1 MTGET
6 DTSPA
11 SETRAFEA
19 DVSRLLHLMVHS
31 VYSKKD
37 VFLRELISNAADAC
51 EKLRYRALTDADL
64 LGGDAELK
72 VVVETD
78 KAAGRLI
85 ISDNGVGMTRDE
97 LVENLGTIA
106 RSGTRAFLEATA
118 ASGENSGLIGQFGVG
133 FYSAFM
139 VAAEV
144 IVTSRAVGA
153 DEAWTWRSDGSGS
166 FTVEPAGDD
175 APARGTRIAMVLND
189 DAKEFAEASTI
200 ERTIKHY
207 SAHVPVPVFVKAD
220 AAADDKEVV
229 DGTALWVKPK
239 TEISAEEYKE
249 FYHFVSGNWDE
260 PAFTIHYR
268 AEGRQEYTV
277 LLFVPETQPFDLF
290 DPDRR
295 GRVRLYVRR
304 VFITDDADVLP
315 SWLRFVRGVIDSQDL
330 PLNLSR
336 EMLQTNPLLAAIR
349 KAVTNRV
356 LSELEKAAGGD
367 ADAYAIFWSTFGAV
381 LKEGLYEDPERRDA
395 LFKLSR
401 FHTTSDPEGWRSLT
415 DYVGAMK
422 ENQTAIY
429 YAIGD
434 NPSVLADAP
443 HLEGFRA
450 RGIEVLLLTDPVD
463 SFWVQ
468 AAVGFD
474 GKPFQSVTQGKA
486 DLDAIPLADD
496 DKGEDDEDTAARAGD
511 VATLT
516 ALFKQALGERV
527 SDVRTSDRLATSP
540 ACLVAPEVGP
550 DRQFERLMA
559 RQRGGGAGR
568 MPPVLELNPRH
579 ALVRALSEQASRGGE
594 ATRLEEAA
602 FMLFASAEILDGEA
616 PSDPAAFNRRL
627 LAMMEQAYRAGA
639 AGRGD
644 AAEPDGAAQAD
655 GGSDG

>member
-1 MTGET
+1 MTGEN

-19 DVSRLLHLMVHS
+19 DVARLLHMMVHS

-37 VFLRELISNAADAC
+37 VFLRELISNAADSC
-51 EKLRYRALTDADL
+51 EKLRYRALTDSDL
-64 LGGDAELK
+64 LGSDTDLK
-72 VVVETD
+72 VTVEAD
-78 KAAGRLI
+78 KANGTLTIA
-85 ISDNGVGMTRDE
+85 DNGVGMSRDE

-139 VAAEV
+139 VAGEV
-144 IVTSRAVGA
+144 TVASRAVGS
-153 DEAWTWRSDGSGS
+153 DEAWTWRSDGTGS
-166 FTVEPAGDD
+166 FTVEPAGTE
-175 APARGTRIAMVLND
+175 APARGTRVTLVLTD
-189 DAKEFAEASTI
+189 GAKEFAETATI

-207 SAHVPVPVFVKAD
+207 SAHVPVPVFVKEAGD
-220 AAADDKEVV
+220 AADKEVV

-239 TEISAEEYKE
+239 SEISAEEYKE

-277 LLFVPETQPFDLF
+277 LLFMPEQQPFDLF

-336 EMLQTNPLLAAIR
+336 EMLQTNPLLASIR

-356 LSELEKAAGGD
+356 LSDLEKSATND
-367 ADAYAIFWSTFGAV
+367 AEAYQRFWEAFGAV
-381 LKEGLYEDPERRDA
+381 LKEGIYEDPERRDA
-395 LFKLSR
+395 LFKLTR
-401 FHTTSDPEGWRSLT
+401 FHTTTDPEGWRSLS
-415 DYVGAMK
+415 DYVAAMK
-422 ENQTAIY
+422 EKQTAIY

-434 NPSVLADAP
+434 NASTLAEAP

-468 AAVGFD
+468 AAVGFE
-474 GKPFQSVTQGKA
+474 GKPLQSVTQGKA
-486 DLDAIPLADD
+486 DLDAIPLSDADETSADD
-496 DKGEDDEDTAARAGD
+496 AAKPGD

-516 ALFKQALGERV
+516 ALFKQALGDRV
-527 SDVRTSDRLATSP
+527 SEVRTSERLATSP
-540 ACLVAPEVGP
+540 ACLVAPDMGP

-568 MPPVLELNPRH
+568 LPPVLELNPGH
-579 ALVRALSEQASRGGE
+579 PLVRSLSERASRGGE
-594 ATRLEEAA
+594 APRLEEAA
-602 FMLFASAEILDGEA
+602 FMLLASAEILDGEA

-627 LAMMEQAYRAGA
+627 LGMMEQAFSVPGGEASEA
-639 AGRGD
+639 TA
-644 AAEPDGAAQAD
+644 PDVAD
-655 GGSDG
+655 QG